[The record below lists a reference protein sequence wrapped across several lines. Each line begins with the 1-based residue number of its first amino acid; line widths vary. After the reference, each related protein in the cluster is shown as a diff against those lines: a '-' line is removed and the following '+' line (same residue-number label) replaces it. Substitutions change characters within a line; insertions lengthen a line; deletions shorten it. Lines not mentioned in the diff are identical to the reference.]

1 MPSLLAPLSL
11 LAIDIWILEGNKAY
25 DVDRPDSKNLLSS
38 YYMSKLAPRSS
49 HMDPYSFHGRASTG
63 EKRKQLGEYR
73 GYPDVV
79 EYIKAL
85 SLRGA
90 RIRARPISSRLHEV
104 AEQSSIHITNAVTT
118 GNMS

>member
-79 EYIKAL
+79 YQG
-85 SLRGA
+85 SLAPR
-90 RIRARPISSRLHEV
+90 SKNESKTDKLETSRV
-104 AEQSSIHITNAVTT
+104 AEQSSVHITNAVAT